1 MFCIFEKSSLH
12 ISRFQHH
19 KIKFFLQHQDPAHW
33 DEAFISIARRA
44 LHIRYKILPYV
55 YTQFHLAHTTASMVA
70 RPLVFE

>member
-19 KIKFFLQHQDPAHW
+19 KFFFLQHQDPAYW

-44 LHIRYKILPYV
+44 LHIRYKILPYM